1 MPVIM
6 QTDHSQEKSPLHDF
20 VDVFWRL
27 DTDEVTDGGQNL
39 LLQPELFEDV
49 DPKFGVRGLFL
60 LDKGQRPAIR
70 AKDVH
75 FIVCGARKS
84 RISTQK
90 VYHEHG
96 HLLSIGLQH
105 AFQSEEEHAKYK
117 QST

>member
-6 QTDHSQEKSPLHDF
+6 QRDHSQEKSPVHDF

-27 DTDEVTDGGQNL
+27 DTDELTDRGQNL

-60 LDKGQRPAIR
+60 LYKGQWPAIR

-75 FIVCGARKS
+75 FIVIGARKG

-96 HLLSIGLQH
+96 YLLSIGLQH
-105 AFQSEEEHAKYK
+105 AFQSEQEHAQYK
-117 QST
+117 QCT